1 MIIIIIIL
9 EEKDMAVINKFTAR
23 IKIIVFTVSLQKFE

>member
-9 EEKDMAVINKFTAR
+9 EEIDMAVINKFTGR
-23 IKIIVFTVSLQKFE
+23 IKIIVYTVSLQKFE